1 MSEPIIT
8 FLGTGSM
15 NGSIMSG
22 LLAGGTAP
30 DRVRATTRS
39 AASAR
44 KLKESLPED
53 QRDVTVYSGEDNE
66 SANLDAVK
74 DADVVLLGVKPKGIL
89 DLAAEIKDALA
100 DDALVISVA
109 AGIDLAMLEGE
120 LRAGQPVIRSMPN
133 TPSRVGR
140 GVIALAA
147 GTHCTPEQLKL
158 AHEVLA
164 NSGTVLDVEEGQ
176 INDTPEI
183 RKGLLYSMA
192 IAAAIHVVLLVLSAL
207 LSRPLKLDAVEQVNV
222 IYSNAAALVIPL
234 VKALMGDA
242 YVIYSCAFIIVQLV
256 LLWTHAS
263 SLLQGSSALDW
274 KKVLTN
280 INMIAIAAGAL
291 LYWFRVVL
299 PAPLQN
305 TMSTVGNMMGP
316 MGMLLAGMAIAEKPL
331 REVFCTRRNYLPT
344 VLRLVVCPLV
354 VLVLLWVCHA
364 SSWVADG
371 KNILMTV
378 YLAAITPACATV
390 TSMAQLYDRDAAHSS
405 ALYVLTTL
413 LSIVSMPVMIGLFD
427 LLL

>member
-1 MSEPIIT
+1 MSEPVIT

-164 NSGTVLDVEEGQ
+164 NSGTVLDVEEDQ
-176 INDTPEI
+176 INAVTGVSGSGPAYAFFLAEAMQ
-183 RKGLLYSMA
+183 KAGEAMGLDSETA
-192 IAAAIHVVLLVLSAL
+192 
-207 LSRPLKLDAVEQVNV
+207 R
-222 IYSNAAALVIPL
+222 
-234 VKALMGDA
+234 
-242 YVIYSCAFIIVQLV
+242 
-256 LLWTHAS
+256 
-263 SLLQGSSALDW
+263 
-274 KKVLTN
+274 
-280 INMIAIAAGAL
+280 
-291 LYWFRVVL
+291 
-299 PAPLQN
+299 
-305 TMSTVGNMMGP
+305 
-316 MGMLLAGMAIAEKPL
+316 LLAKETVSGAGELLHADDADPEALRKAVSSPNGTTERAINVFAEGGLVELTEKAAKASAS
-331 REVFCTRRNYLPT
+331 RGAEMVEEFRR
-344 VLRLVVCPLV
+344 
-354 VLVLLWVCHA
+354 
-364 SSWVADG
+364 
-371 KNILMTV
+371 
-378 YLAAITPACATV
+378 
-390 TSMAQLYDRDAAHSS
+390 
-405 ALYVLTTL
+405 
-413 LSIVSMPVMIGLFD
+413 
-427 LLL
+427 

>member
-30 DRVRATTRS
+30 ERVRATTRS

-120 LRAGQPVIRSMPN
+120 FRAGQPVIRSMPN

-164 NSGTVLDVEEGQ
+164 NSGTVLDVEEDQ
-176 INDTPEI
+176 INAVTGVSGSGPAYAFFLAEAMQ
-183 RKGLLYSMA
+183 KAGEAMGLDSETA
-192 IAAAIHVVLLVLSAL
+192 
-207 LSRPLKLDAVEQVNV
+207 R
-222 IYSNAAALVIPL
+222 
-234 VKALMGDA
+234 
-242 YVIYSCAFIIVQLV
+242 
-256 LLWTHAS
+256 
-263 SLLQGSSALDW
+263 
-274 KKVLTN
+274 
-280 INMIAIAAGAL
+280 
-291 LYWFRVVL
+291 
-299 PAPLQN
+299 
-305 TMSTVGNMMGP
+305 
-316 MGMLLAGMAIAEKPL
+316 LLAKETVSGAGELLHADDADPEALRKAVSSPNGTTERAINVFAEGGLVELTEKAAKASAS
-331 REVFCTRRNYLPT
+331 RGAEMVEEFRR
-344 VLRLVVCPLV
+344 
-354 VLVLLWVCHA
+354 
-364 SSWVADG
+364 
-371 KNILMTV
+371 
-378 YLAAITPACATV
+378 
-390 TSMAQLYDRDAAHSS
+390 
-405 ALYVLTTL
+405 
-413 LSIVSMPVMIGLFD
+413 
-427 LLL
+427 

>member
-164 NSGTVLDVEEGQ
+164 NSGTVLDVEEDQ
-176 INDTPEI
+176 INAVTGVSGSGPAYAFFHAEAMQ
-183 RKGLLYSMA
+183 KAGEAMGLDSETA
-192 IAAAIHVVLLVLSAL
+192 
-207 LSRPLKLDAVEQVNV
+207 R
-222 IYSNAAALVIPL
+222 
-234 VKALMGDA
+234 
-242 YVIYSCAFIIVQLV
+242 
-256 LLWTHAS
+256 
-263 SLLQGSSALDW
+263 
-274 KKVLTN
+274 
-280 INMIAIAAGAL
+280 
-291 LYWFRVVL
+291 
-299 PAPLQN
+299 
-305 TMSTVGNMMGP
+305 
-316 MGMLLAGMAIAEKPL
+316 LLAKETVSGAGELLHADDADPEALRKAVSSPNGTTERAINVFAEGGLVELTEKAAKASAS
-331 REVFCTRRNYLPT
+331 RGAEMVEEFRR
-344 VLRLVVCPLV
+344 
-354 VLVLLWVCHA
+354 
-364 SSWVADG
+364 
-371 KNILMTV
+371 
-378 YLAAITPACATV
+378 
-390 TSMAQLYDRDAAHSS
+390 
-405 ALYVLTTL
+405 
-413 LSIVSMPVMIGLFD
+413 
-427 LLL
+427 

>member
-30 DRVRATTRS
+30 ERVRATTRS

-44 KLKESLPED
+44 KLKDSLPED

-164 NSGTVLDVEEGQ
+164 NSGTVLDVAEDQ
-176 INDTPEI
+176 INAVTGVSGSGPAYAFFLAEAMQ
-183 RKGLLYSMA
+183 KAGEAMGLDSETA
-192 IAAAIHVVLLVLSAL
+192 
-207 LSRPLKLDAVEQVNV
+207 R
-222 IYSNAAALVIPL
+222 
-234 VKALMGDA
+234 
-242 YVIYSCAFIIVQLV
+242 
-256 LLWTHAS
+256 
-263 SLLQGSSALDW
+263 
-274 KKVLTN
+274 
-280 INMIAIAAGAL
+280 
-291 LYWFRVVL
+291 
-299 PAPLQN
+299 
-305 TMSTVGNMMGP
+305 
-316 MGMLLAGMAIAEKPL
+316 LLAKETVSGAGELLHADDADPEALRKAVSSPNGTTERAINVFAEGGLVELTEKAAKASAS
-331 REVFCTRRNYLPT
+331 RGAEMVEEFRR
-344 VLRLVVCPLV
+344 
-354 VLVLLWVCHA
+354 
-364 SSWVADG
+364 
-371 KNILMTV
+371 
-378 YLAAITPACATV
+378 
-390 TSMAQLYDRDAAHSS
+390 
-405 ALYVLTTL
+405 
-413 LSIVSMPVMIGLFD
+413 
-427 LLL
+427 

>member
-164 NSGTVLDVEEGQ
+164 NSGTVLDVEEDQ
-176 INDTPEI
+176 INAVTGVSGSGPAYAFFLAEAMQ
-183 RKGLLYSMA
+183 KAGEAMGLDSETA
-192 IAAAIHVVLLVLSAL
+192 
-207 LSRPLKLDAVEQVNV
+207 R
-222 IYSNAAALVIPL
+222 
-234 VKALMGDA
+234 
-242 YVIYSCAFIIVQLV
+242 
-256 LLWTHAS
+256 
-263 SLLQGSSALDW
+263 
-274 KKVLTN
+274 
-280 INMIAIAAGAL
+280 
-291 LYWFRVVL
+291 
-299 PAPLQN
+299 
-305 TMSTVGNMMGP
+305 
-316 MGMLLAGMAIAEKPL
+316 LLAKETVSGAGELLHADDADPEALRKAVSSPNGTTERAINVFAEGGLVELTEKAAKASAS
-331 REVFCTRRNYLPT
+331 RGAEMVEEFRR
-344 VLRLVVCPLV
+344 
-354 VLVLLWVCHA
+354 
-364 SSWVADG
+364 
-371 KNILMTV
+371 
-378 YLAAITPACATV
+378 
-390 TSMAQLYDRDAAHSS
+390 
-405 ALYVLTTL
+405 
-413 LSIVSMPVMIGLFD
+413 
-427 LLL
+427 

>member
-30 DRVRATTRS
+30 ERVRATTRS

-164 NSGTVLDVEEGQ
+164 NSGTVLDVEEDQ
-176 INDTPEI
+176 INAVTGVSGSGPAYAFFLAEAMQ
-183 RKGLLYSMA
+183 KAGEAMGLDSETA
-192 IAAAIHVVLLVLSAL
+192 
-207 LSRPLKLDAVEQVNV
+207 R
-222 IYSNAAALVIPL
+222 
-234 VKALMGDA
+234 
-242 YVIYSCAFIIVQLV
+242 
-256 LLWTHAS
+256 
-263 SLLQGSSALDW
+263 
-274 KKVLTN
+274 
-280 INMIAIAAGAL
+280 
-291 LYWFRVVL
+291 
-299 PAPLQN
+299 
-305 TMSTVGNMMGP
+305 
-316 MGMLLAGMAIAEKPL
+316 LLAKETVSGAGELLHADDADPEALRKAVSSPNGTTERAINVFAEGGLVELTEKAAKASAS
-331 REVFCTRRNYLPT
+331 RGAEMVEEFRR
-344 VLRLVVCPLV
+344 
-354 VLVLLWVCHA
+354 
-364 SSWVADG
+364 
-371 KNILMTV
+371 
-378 YLAAITPACATV
+378 
-390 TSMAQLYDRDAAHSS
+390 
-405 ALYVLTTL
+405 
-413 LSIVSMPVMIGLFD
+413 
-427 LLL
+427 

>member
-120 LRAGQPVIRSMPN
+120 FRAGQPVIRSMPN

-164 NSGTVLDVEEGQ
+164 NSGTVLDVEEDQ
-176 INDTPEI
+176 INAVTGVSGSGPAYAFFLAEAMQ
-183 RKGLLYSMA
+183 KAGEAMGLDSETA
-192 IAAAIHVVLLVLSAL
+192 
-207 LSRPLKLDAVEQVNV
+207 R
-222 IYSNAAALVIPL
+222 
-234 VKALMGDA
+234 
-242 YVIYSCAFIIVQLV
+242 
-256 LLWTHAS
+256 
-263 SLLQGSSALDW
+263 
-274 KKVLTN
+274 
-280 INMIAIAAGAL
+280 
-291 LYWFRVVL
+291 
-299 PAPLQN
+299 
-305 TMSTVGNMMGP
+305 
-316 MGMLLAGMAIAEKPL
+316 LLAKETVSGAGELLHADDADPEALRKAVSSPNGTTERAINVFAEGGLVELTEKAAKASAS
-331 REVFCTRRNYLPT
+331 RGAEMVEEFRR
-344 VLRLVVCPLV
+344 
-354 VLVLLWVCHA
+354 
-364 SSWVADG
+364 
-371 KNILMTV
+371 
-378 YLAAITPACATV
+378 
-390 TSMAQLYDRDAAHSS
+390 
-405 ALYVLTTL
+405 
-413 LSIVSMPVMIGLFD
+413 
-427 LLL
+427 

>member
-30 DRVRATTRS
+30 ERVRATTRS

-74 DADVVLLGVKPKGIL
+74 GADVVLLGVKPKGIL

-164 NSGTVLDVEEGQ
+164 NSGTVLDVEEDQ
-176 INDTPEI
+176 INAVTGVSGSGPAYAFFLAEAMQ
-183 RKGLLYSMA
+183 KAGEAMGLDSETA
-192 IAAAIHVVLLVLSAL
+192 
-207 LSRPLKLDAVEQVNV
+207 R
-222 IYSNAAALVIPL
+222 
-234 VKALMGDA
+234 
-242 YVIYSCAFIIVQLV
+242 
-256 LLWTHAS
+256 
-263 SLLQGSSALDW
+263 
-274 KKVLTN
+274 
-280 INMIAIAAGAL
+280 
-291 LYWFRVVL
+291 
-299 PAPLQN
+299 
-305 TMSTVGNMMGP
+305 
-316 MGMLLAGMAIAEKPL
+316 LLAKETVSGAGELLHADDADPEALRKAVSSPNGTTERAINVFAEGGLVELTEKAAKASAS
-331 REVFCTRRNYLPT
+331 RGAEMVEEFRR
-344 VLRLVVCPLV
+344 
-354 VLVLLWVCHA
+354 
-364 SSWVADG
+364 
-371 KNILMTV
+371 
-378 YLAAITPACATV
+378 
-390 TSMAQLYDRDAAHSS
+390 
-405 ALYVLTTL
+405 
-413 LSIVSMPVMIGLFD
+413 
-427 LLL
+427 

>member
-30 DRVRATTRS
+30 ERVRATTRS

-164 NSGTVLDVEEGQ
+164 NSGTVLDVAEDQ
-176 INDTPEI
+176 INAVTGVSGSGPAYAFFLAEAMQ
-183 RKGLLYSMA
+183 KAGEAMGLDSETA
-192 IAAAIHVVLLVLSAL
+192 
-207 LSRPLKLDAVEQVNV
+207 R
-222 IYSNAAALVIPL
+222 
-234 VKALMGDA
+234 
-242 YVIYSCAFIIVQLV
+242 
-256 LLWTHAS
+256 
-263 SLLQGSSALDW
+263 
-274 KKVLTN
+274 
-280 INMIAIAAGAL
+280 
-291 LYWFRVVL
+291 
-299 PAPLQN
+299 
-305 TMSTVGNMMGP
+305 
-316 MGMLLAGMAIAEKPL
+316 LLAKETVSGAGELLHADDADPEALRKAVSSPNGTTERAINVFAEGGLVELTEKAAKASAS
-331 REVFCTRRNYLPT
+331 RGAEMVEEFRR
-344 VLRLVVCPLV
+344 
-354 VLVLLWVCHA
+354 
-364 SSWVADG
+364 
-371 KNILMTV
+371 
-378 YLAAITPACATV
+378 
-390 TSMAQLYDRDAAHSS
+390 
-405 ALYVLTTL
+405 
-413 LSIVSMPVMIGLFD
+413 
-427 LLL
+427 

>member
-30 DRVRATTRS
+30 ERVRATTRS

-164 NSGTVLDVEEGQ
+164 NSGTVLDVEEDQ
-176 INDTPEI
+176 INAVTGVSGSGPAYAFFLAEAMQ
-183 RKGLLYSMA
+183 KAGEAMGLDSE
-192 IAAAIHVVLLVLSAL
+192 AA
-207 LSRPLKLDAVEQVNV
+207 R
-222 IYSNAAALVIPL
+222 
-234 VKALMGDA
+234 
-242 YVIYSCAFIIVQLV
+242 
-256 LLWTHAS
+256 
-263 SLLQGSSALDW
+263 
-274 KKVLTN
+274 
-280 INMIAIAAGAL
+280 
-291 LYWFRVVL
+291 
-299 PAPLQN
+299 
-305 TMSTVGNMMGP
+305 
-316 MGMLLAGMAIAEKPL
+316 LLAKETVSGAGELLHADDADPEALRKAVSSPNGTTERAINVFAEGGLVELTEKAAKASAS
-331 REVFCTRRNYLPT
+331 RGAEMVEEFRR
-344 VLRLVVCPLV
+344 
-354 VLVLLWVCHA
+354 
-364 SSWVADG
+364 
-371 KNILMTV
+371 
-378 YLAAITPACATV
+378 
-390 TSMAQLYDRDAAHSS
+390 
-405 ALYVLTTL
+405 
-413 LSIVSMPVMIGLFD
+413 
-427 LLL
+427 

>member
-30 DRVRATTRS
+30 ERVRATTRS

-44 KLKESLPED
+44 KLKDSLPED

-164 NSGTVLDVEEGQ
+164 NSGTVLDVEEDQ
-176 INDTPEI
+176 INAVTGVSGSGPAYAFFLAEAMQ
-183 RKGLLYSMA
+183 KAGEAMGLDSETA
-192 IAAAIHVVLLVLSAL
+192 
-207 LSRPLKLDAVEQVNV
+207 R
-222 IYSNAAALVIPL
+222 
-234 VKALMGDA
+234 
-242 YVIYSCAFIIVQLV
+242 
-256 LLWTHAS
+256 
-263 SLLQGSSALDW
+263 
-274 KKVLTN
+274 
-280 INMIAIAAGAL
+280 
-291 LYWFRVVL
+291 
-299 PAPLQN
+299 
-305 TMSTVGNMMGP
+305 
-316 MGMLLAGMAIAEKPL
+316 LLAKETVSGAGELLHADDADPEALRKAVSSPNGTTERAINVFAEGGLVELTEKAAKASAS
-331 REVFCTRRNYLPT
+331 RGAEMVEEFRR
-344 VLRLVVCPLV
+344 
-354 VLVLLWVCHA
+354 
-364 SSWVADG
+364 
-371 KNILMTV
+371 
-378 YLAAITPACATV
+378 
-390 TSMAQLYDRDAAHSS
+390 
-405 ALYVLTTL
+405 
-413 LSIVSMPVMIGLFD
+413 
-427 LLL
+427 

>member
-164 NSGTVLDVEEGQ
+164 NSGTVLDVEEDQ
-176 INDTPEI
+176 INAVTGVSGSGPAYAFFLAEAMQ
-183 RKGLLYSMA
+183 KAGEAMGLDSETA
-192 IAAAIHVVLLVLSAL
+192 
-207 LSRPLKLDAVEQVNV
+207 R
-222 IYSNAAALVIPL
+222 
-234 VKALMGDA
+234 
-242 YVIYSCAFIIVQLV
+242 
-256 LLWTHAS
+256 
-263 SLLQGSSALDW
+263 
-274 KKVLTN
+274 
-280 INMIAIAAGAL
+280 
-291 LYWFRVVL
+291 
-299 PAPLQN
+299 
-305 TMSTVGNMMGP
+305 
-316 MGMLLAGMAIAEKPL
+316 LLAKETVSGAGELLHADDADPEALRKAVSSPNGTTERAINVFAEGGLVELTEKAAKASAS
-331 REVFCTRRNYLPT
+331 RGVEMVEEFRR
-344 VLRLVVCPLV
+344 
-354 VLVLLWVCHA
+354 
-364 SSWVADG
+364 
-371 KNILMTV
+371 
-378 YLAAITPACATV
+378 
-390 TSMAQLYDRDAAHSS
+390 
-405 ALYVLTTL
+405 
-413 LSIVSMPVMIGLFD
+413 
-427 LLL
+427 